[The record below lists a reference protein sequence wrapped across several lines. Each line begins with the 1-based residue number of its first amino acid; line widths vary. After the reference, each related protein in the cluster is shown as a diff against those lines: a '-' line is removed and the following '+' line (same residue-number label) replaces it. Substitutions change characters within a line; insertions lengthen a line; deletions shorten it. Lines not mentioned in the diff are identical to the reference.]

1 MMHWM
6 GVNHSSNIRLHVQPL
21 QPTDIVFRLML
32 Q

>member
-21 QPTDIVFRLML
+21 QPTVLCL
-32 Q
+32 G